1 MKIAVA
7 KEILADENRVAM
19 TPDTI
24 KKLKSDDVEIVIQSS
39 AGKLSHYTDEE
50 YEKAGAQIAGSEKE
64 LYDGAEVI
72 FKVRPPEK
80 KEIASYPKG
89 CVLVS
94 YLEVL
99 RNPEIS
105 NELNKRNITSFA
117 MDTIP
122 RISRAQSM
130 DALSS
135 QASAAG
141 YKAVLLAAAFIRK
154 FLPMLTTAAGTIPPA
169 KVVVLGAGVAGLQAI
184 ATARRLGAKVEA
196 YDIRPAAKEEV
207 QSLGA
212 KFIDVTLDEET
223 EAEGGYAKD
232 VSDKSKSVIQQTIH
246 NHVAAADIVITTAQV
261 PGKKAPILVTEKMVK
276 AMQPGSVLVDMAVE
290 QGGNVEGS
298 KVGENVEIN
307 GVTIMGPVN
316 LPARMAM
323 DTSQMYARNIMSLF
337 KLMNKEGKLDLNFED
352 AIIKGACITHDG
364 QTIHEKTKE
373 LLNA

>member
-1 MKIAVA
+1 MKIAVV

-24 KKLKSDDVEIVIQSS
+24 KKLKSDDIEIVIQSS

-50 YEKAGAQIAGSEKE
+50 YEKAGAKIAGSEKE
-64 LYDGAEVI
+64 LYNGAEVI

-80 KEIASYPKG
+80 KEIDFYPEG
-89 CVLVS
+89 CVLIS

-105 NELNKRNITSFA
+105 NELNKRKVTSFA

-141 YKAVLLAAAFIRK
+141 YKAVLLAAATIRK

-184 ATARRLGAKVEA
+184 ATAHRLGAKVEA

-232 VSDKSKSVIQQTIH
+232 VSEKSKSVIQQTIH

-261 PGKKAPILVTEKMVK
+261 PGKKAPVLVTEKMVK
-276 AMQPGSVLVDMAVE
+276 DMQPGSILVDMAVE

-298 KVGENVEIN
+298 KVGENVDIN

-316 LPARMAM
+316 LPAQMAM
-323 DTSQMYARNIMSLF
+323 DTSQMYARNLMSLF

-352 AIIKGACITHDG
+352 EIIKGACITHGG